1 MPRNEH
7 FLKRNNK
14 SRSDLFCEIL
24 SEQNSGA
31 NPRSEYRGWEGGRGR
46 EGGVMLDQSIVMIC
60 SAMFTL
66 FLSVPRTIV
75 FSYISFPLE
84 IKFPRR
90 VKIEKNL

>member
-1 MPRNEH
+1 
-7 FLKRNNK
+7 
-14 SRSDLFCEIL
+14 
-24 SEQNSGA
+24 
-31 NPRSEYRGWEGGRGR
+31 
-46 EGGVMLDQSIVMIC
+46 MLDQSIVMIC